1 MQREPY
7 WDYMR
12 RRLSE
17 EDMRESY
24 YDAYEQNM
32 SLHSVLSESQ
42 KMELNKIYA
51 DANDTKILKSQTEEL
66 QGQLQEAYKRI
77 KLLREEIIDL
87 KKLVPTKQLEFEF
100 K

>member
-32 SLHSVLSESQ
+32 SLHSVLSERQ
-42 KMELNKIYA
+42 KMELNKIY
-51 DANDTKILKSQTEEL
+51 
-66 QGQLQEAYKRI
+66 
-77 KLLREEIIDL
+77 
-87 KKLVPTKQLEFEF
+87 
-100 K
+100 

>member
-32 SLHSVLSESQ
+32 SLHSVLSERQ
-42 KMELNKIYA
+42 KMELNKIYN
-51 DANDTKILKSQTEEL
+51 DANDIKILKSQTEEL
-66 QGQLQEAYKRI
+66 QGQLQRSLQENK
-77 KLLREEIIDL
+77 
-87 KKLVPTKQLEFEF
+87 TLEGRNY
-100 K
+100 

>member
-51 DANDTKILKSQTEEL
+51 DANDTKILKSQIQEL

-77 KLLREEIIDL
+77 KLLREEIFEL
-87 KKLVPTKQLEFEF
+87 KKLVLTQQLEFEF
-100 K
+100 

>member
-77 KLLREEIIDL
+77 KLLREEIIEL
-87 KKLVPTKQLEFEF
+87 EKLIPSKQLEFEF
-100 K
+100 

>member
-24 YDAYEQNM
+24 YDA
-32 SLHSVLSESQ
+32 
-42 KMELNKIYA
+42 
-51 DANDTKILKSQTEEL
+51 NDIKILKSQTEEL
-66 QGQLQEAYKRI
+66 QGQLQEAYKKI
-77 KLLREEIIDL
+77 KLLREEIFEL
-87 KKLVPTKQLEFEF
+87 KKLVPSKQLEFEF
-100 K
+100 

>member
-32 SLHSVLSESQ
+32 SLHSALSESQ
-42 KMELNKIYA
+42 KMELNKIYN

-77 KLLREEIIDL
+77 KLLREEIFEL

-100 K
+100 

>member
-24 YDAYEQNM
+24 F
-32 SLHSVLSESQ
+32 
-42 KMELNKIYA
+42 
-51 DANDTKILKSQTEEL
+51 DANDIKILKSQTEEL
-66 QGQLQEAYKRI
+66 QGQLQEAYKKI
-77 KLLREEIIDL
+77 KLLNSCISLSELTGFLTRRNVL
-87 KKLVPTKQLEFEF
+87 L
-100 K
+100 

>member
-32 SLHSVLSESQ
+32 SLHSVLSERQ
-42 KMELNKIYA
+42 KMELNKIYN
-51 DANDTKILKSQTEEL
+51 DANDIKILKLQTEEL

-77 KLLREEIIDL
+77 KLLREEIIEL
-87 KKLVPTKQLEFEF
+87 KKLVPSKQLEFEF
-100 K
+100 

>member
-32 SLHSVLSESQ
+32 SLHSVLSERQ
-42 KMELNKIYA
+42 KMELNKIYN
-51 DANDTKILKSQTEEL
+51 DANDIKILKSQTEEL

-77 KLLREEIIDL
+77 KLLREEIIEL
-87 KKLVPTKQLEFEF
+87 EKLIPSKQLEFDF
-100 K
+100 

>member
-24 YDAYEQNM
+24 F
-32 SLHSVLSESQ
+32 
-42 KMELNKIYA
+42 
-51 DANDTKILKSQTEEL
+51 DANDIKILKSQTEEL
-66 QGQLQEAYKRI
+66 QGQLQEAYKKI
-77 KLLREEIIDL
+77 KLLREEIYAL

-100 K
+100 

>member
-24 YDAYEQNM
+24 YDAY
-32 SLHSVLSESQ
+32 
-42 KMELNKIYA
+42 
-51 DANDTKILKSQTEEL
+51 DTKILKSQTEEL

-77 KLLREEIIDL
+77 KLLREEIFEL

-100 K
+100 

>member
-51 DANDTKILKSQTEEL
+51 DASDTKILKSQTQEL

-77 KLLREEIIDL
+77 KLLREEIFEL
-87 KKLVPTKQLEFEF
+87 KKLVPSKQLEFEF
-100 K
+100 

>member
-32 SLHSVLSESQ
+32 SLHMVLGERQ
-42 KMELNKIYA
+42 KMELNKIYN
-51 DANDTKILKSQTEEL
+51 DANDIKILKSQTEEL

-77 KLLREEIIDL
+77 KLLREEIIEL
-87 KKLVPTKQLEFEF
+87 KKLVPSKQLEFEF
-100 K
+100 

>member
-42 KMELNKIYA
+42 KMKLNKIYA

-66 QGQLQEAYKRI
+66 QGQLQESYKRI
-77 KLLREEIIDL
+77 KLLREEIIEL
-87 KKLVPTKQLEFEF
+87 KKLIPIKQLEFKF
-100 K
+100 

>member
-17 EDMRESY
+17 EDMKESFC
-24 YDAYEQNM
+24 DTYEQNM
-32 SLHSVLSESQ
+32 SLHMVLSESQ
-42 KMELNKIYA
+42 KMKLNKIYN

-77 KLLREEIIDL
+77 KLLREEIIEL

-100 K
+100 

>member
-51 DANDTKILKSQTEEL
+51 DANDIKILKSQTEEL

-77 KLLREEIIDL
+77 KLLREEIIEL
-87 KKLVPTKQLEFEF
+87 KKLVPSKQLEFEF
-100 K
+100 

>member
-1 MQREPY
+1 
-7 WDYMR
+7 MR

-32 SLHSVLSESQ
+32 SLHSVLSERQ
-42 KMELNKIYA
+42 KMELNKIY
-51 DANDTKILKSQTEEL
+51 NDDNDIKILKSQTEEL

-77 KLLREEIIDL
+77 KLLREEIIEL
-87 KKLVPTKQLEFEF
+87 KKLIPIKQLEFKF
-100 K
+100 

>member
-32 SLHSVLSESQ
+32 SLHSVLSERQ
-42 KMELNKIYA
+42 KMELNKIYN
-51 DANDTKILKSQTEEL
+51 DANDIKILKSQTEEL
-66 QGQLQEAYKRI
+66 QEQLQEAYKRI
-77 KLLREEIIDL
+77 KLLREEIIEL
-87 KKLVPTKQLEFEF
+87 KKLIPIKQLEFKF
-100 K
+100 

>member
-32 SLHSVLSESQ
+32 SLHSVLSERQ
-42 KMELNKIYA
+42 KMELNKIYN
-51 DANDTKILKSQTEEL
+51 DANDIKILKSQTQEL

-77 KLLREEIIDL
+77 KLLREEIIEL
-87 KKLVPTKQLEFEF
+87 KKLIPIKQLEFKF
-100 K
+100 

>member
-17 EDMRESY
+17 E
-24 YDAYEQNM
+24 EQNM
-32 SLHSVLSESQ
+32 SLHMVLGERQ
-42 KMELNKIYA
+42 KMELNKIYN
-51 DANDTKILKSQTEEL
+51 DANDIKILKSQTEEL

-77 KLLREEIIDL
+77 KLLREEIIEL
-87 KKLVPTKQLEFEF
+87 EKLIPSKQLEFDF
-100 K
+100 

>member
-1 MQREPY
+1 
-7 WDYMR
+7 
-12 RRLSE
+12 
-17 EDMRESY
+17 MRESY

-51 DANDTKILKSQTEEL
+51 DAKDTKILKSQTEEL

-77 KLLREEIIDL
+77 KLLREEIIEL
-87 KKLVPTKQLEFEF
+87 KKLVPSKQLEFEF
-100 K
+100 

>member
-51 DANDTKILKSQTEEL
+51 DASDTKILKSQTEEL
-66 QGQLQEAYKRI
+66 QGQLQEAYKKI
-77 KLLREEIIDL
+77 KLLREEIFEL
-87 KKLVPTKQLEFEF
+87 KKLVPSKQLEFEF
-100 K
+100 

>member
-32 SLHSVLSESQ
+32 SLHSVLSERQ
-42 KMELNKIYA
+42 KMELNKIYN
-51 DANDTKILKSQTEEL
+51 DANDIKILKVQTEEL
-66 QGQLQEAYKRI
+66 QGQLQESYKRI
-77 KLLREEIIDL
+77 KLLREEIIEL
-87 KKLVPTKQLEFEF
+87 KKLIPIKQLEFKF
-100 K
+100 

>member
-32 SLHSVLSESQ
+32 SLHSVLNERQ
-42 KMELNKIYA
+42 KMELNKIYN
-51 DANDTKILKSQTEEL
+51 DANDIKILKSQTEEL

-77 KLLREEIIDL
+77 KLLREEIIEL
-87 KKLVPTKQLEFEF
+87 KKLVPSKQLEFEF
-100 K
+100 

>member
-24 YDAYEQNM
+24 F
-32 SLHSVLSESQ
+32 
-42 KMELNKIYA
+42 
-51 DANDTKILKSQTEEL
+51 DANDIKILKSQTEEL
-66 QGQLQEAYKRI
+66 QGQLQEAYKKI
-77 KLLREEIIDL
+77 KLLREEIFEL
-87 KKLVPTKQLEFEF
+87 KKLVPSKQLEFEF
-100 K
+100 

>member
-51 DANDTKILKSQTEEL
+51 DANDTKILKSQTQEL

-77 KLLREEIIDL
+77 KLLREEIIEL

-100 K
+100 

>member
-42 KMELNKIYA
+42 KMELNKIYV
-51 DANDTKILKSQTEEL
+51 DASDTKILKSQTQEL

-77 KLLREEIIDL
+77 KLLREEIIEL
-87 KKLVPTKQLEFEF
+87 KKLVPSKQLEFEF
-100 K
+100 

>member
-51 DANDTKILKSQTEEL
+51 DANDTKILKSQTQEL

-77 KLLREEIIDL
+77 KLLREEIIEL
-87 KKLVPTKQLEFEF
+87 KKLVPSKQLEFEF
-100 K
+100 

>member
-42 KMELNKIYA
+42 KMELNKIYF
-51 DANDTKILKSQTEEL
+51 DANDIKILKSQTEEL

-77 KLLREEIIDL
+77 KLLREEIIEL
-87 KKLVPTKQLEFEF
+87 KKLVPSKQLEFEF
-100 K
+100 

>member
-42 KMELNKIYA
+42 KMELNKIYN
-51 DANDTKILKSQTEEL
+51 DANDIKILKSQTEEL

-77 KLLREEIIDL
+77 KLLREEIIEL
-87 KKLVPTKQLEFEF
+87 KKLVPSKQLEFEF
-100 K
+100 

>member
-32 SLHSVLSESQ
+32 SLHSVLSERQ
-42 KMELNKIYA
+42 KMELNKIY
-51 DANDTKILKSQTEEL
+51 NDDNDIKILKSQTEEL

-77 KLLREEIIDL
+77 KLLREEIIEL
-87 KKLVPTKQLEFEF
+87 KKLIPIKQLEFKF
-100 K
+100 

>member
-42 KMELNKIYA
+42 KMELNKIYV
-51 DANDTKILKSQTEEL
+51 DANDIKILKLQTEEL

-77 KLLREEIIDL
+77 KLLREEIIEL
-87 KKLVPTKQLEFEF
+87 KKLVPSKQLEFSF
-100 K
+100 

>member
-32 SLHSVLSESQ
+32 SLHSVLSERQ
-42 KMELNKIYA
+42 KMELNKIYN
-51 DANDTKILKSQTEEL
+51 DANDIKILKSQTEEL
-66 QGQLQEAYKRI
+66 QGQLQESYKRI
-77 KLLREEIIDL
+77 KLLREEIIEL
-87 KKLVPTKQLEFEF
+87 KKLIPIKQLEFKF
-100 K
+100 

>member
-24 YDAYEQNM
+24 F
-32 SLHSVLSESQ
+32 
-42 KMELNKIYA
+42 
-51 DANDTKILKSQTEEL
+51 DANDIKILKSQTEEL
-66 QGQLQEAYKRI
+66 QGQLQEAYKKI
-77 KLLREEIIDL
+77 KLLREEIFEL
-87 KKLVPTKQLEFEF
+87 KKLVPIKQLEFKF
-100 K
+100 